1 MVKAMVLAVLAT
13 AVFRATVFATAI
25 LCFLVVVLIV
35 LIVLV
40 VLFHFS
46 FLLIL
51 KSKTNAFETV
61 L

>member
-25 LCFLVVVLIV
+25 LCFLVVLVV

-61 L
+61 I